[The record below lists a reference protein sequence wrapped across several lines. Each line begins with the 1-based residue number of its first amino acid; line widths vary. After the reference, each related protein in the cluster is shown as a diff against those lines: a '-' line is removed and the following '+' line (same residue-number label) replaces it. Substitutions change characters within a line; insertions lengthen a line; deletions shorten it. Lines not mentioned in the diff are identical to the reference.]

1 MTPDGRLRVIV
12 VCLGNICRSP
22 IGEAVLR
29 DRVRTAGLGD
39 RVDVESAGTGGWH
52 VGDPA
57 DPRGQAALA
66 RAGYVLQHRA
76 RRFDP
81 DWYDDADLVLA
92 MDSENRA
99 ALLRM
104 APDTDAA
111 RRVRMMRA
119 FDPRLAGRSDDD
131 PLLDVPDP
139 YYGGPDG
146 FDAVVGMLEAAADG
160 VVTHLATLTDQWG
173 DPGAEARRGARPA
186 GPG

>member
-29 DRVRTAGLGD
+29 DRVTRAGLGE
-39 RVDVESAGTGGWH
+39 RVVVESAGTGGWH

-57 DPRGQAALA
+57 DPRSQAALA

-76 RRFDP
+76 RRFEAA
-81 DWYDDADLVLA
+81 WYDDADLILA
-92 MDSENRA
+92 MDSENLD
-99 ALLRM
+99 ALLRL

-111 RRVRMMRA
+111 RRVRLMRS
-119 FDPRLAGRSDDD
+119 FDPRLAARSDGD

-146 FDAVVGMLEAAADG
+146 FDTVLRMLEAAADG
-160 VVTHLATLTDQWG
+160 VVDHLAAQSG
-173 DPGAEARRGARPA
+173 GREGSQVR
-186 GPG
+186 